1 MKQIKV
7 IYIFVLFTIFSS
19 SITYANQ
26 TYSFEEIMG
35 MMEGAD
41 IRYERVGH
49 YSNIPFKLE
58 KKGKTWRLT
67 QMKNKKRG
75 TIVSAGDNKIKLK
88 GFGSRW
94 TIKGTWNFKKVGELC
109 RIDHTLKDS
118 TGREPM
124 NMVWECK

>member
-7 IYIFVLFTIFSS
+7 IYISVLITIFSS